1 MPGTDN
7 EERVVSSINGVG
19 KTGYPHGRKW
29 QWSFVLHHSQK
40 LTQNG
45 LKN

>member
-1 MPGTDN
+1 VPGTDN